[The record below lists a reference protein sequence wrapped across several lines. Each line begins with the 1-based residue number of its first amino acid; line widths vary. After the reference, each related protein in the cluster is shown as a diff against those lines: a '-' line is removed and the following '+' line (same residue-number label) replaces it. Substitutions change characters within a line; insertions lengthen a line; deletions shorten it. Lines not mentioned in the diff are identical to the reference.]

1 MKDNQF
7 CVKLKLIENYL
18 FQIDFGEFGNLL
30 TDEPAPMGGGE
41 GPDPASLLAAAV
53 VNCLSASL
61 MFAFRKYKDDAGE
74 LTATVTGTFGRVGKY
89 QRVTQLNV
97 QMQLGAARADLPNL
111 DKVVSQFENFCT
123 VTESVR
129 NGVPVTIAIVDSK
142 GVTVHESTAAPE

>member
-1 MKDNQF
+1 MKENQF
-7 CVKLKLIENYL
+7 SVKLKLIENYL

-74 LTATVTGTFGRVGKY
+74 LTATVTGTVDRVGKF
-89 QRVTQLNV
+89 QRITQLNV
-97 QMQLGAARADLPNL
+97 QMQLGAASADLPNL

-129 NGVPVTIAIVDSK
+129 SGVPVSIEILDSE
-142 GVTVHESTAAPE
+142 GVKVHENDAAPE